1 MPKVKHLVVKSPN
14 YLSDH
19 SKVITWINLRQTTN
33 TINNTP
39 LQPPISKLPLQYI
52 WNNESNENFKKAL
65 KSDELQEKLSTYLE
79 NDFSSDRKGINKCFN
94 KFQNIFNLAFK
105 KLLN

>member
-19 SKVITWINLRQTTN
+19 SQVITWINLRQTTN

-39 LQPPISKLPLQYI
+39 LQPPISKLPY
-52 WNNESNENFKKAL
+52 
-65 KSDELQEKLSTYLE
+65 
-79 NDFSSDRKGINKCFN
+79 
-94 KFQNIFNLAFK
+94 NIFGTIMNQMRILRK
-105 KLLN
+105 H